1 MGGKRPPSGI
11 AHPPQKKQKM
21 GILRD
26 VSMTE
31 AGKYGTLNEFAF
43 FDKVRKALRNPE
55 VYNNFLRCLI
65 LFNQEIIS
73 RYVTNYL
80 IIKLILYEND
90 VQFYL
95 PTLSDFIMKHILSDY
110 HFIKLNPFNIQSSIF
125 SKQ

>member
-90 VQFYL
+90 VQVYL

-110 HFIKLNPFNIQSSIF
+110 HFIKLNPFNRIPRE
-125 SKQ
+125 

>member
-1 MGGKRPPSGI
+1 
-11 AHPPQKKQKM
+11 
-21 GILRD
+21 
-26 VSMTE
+26 MTE

-90 VQFYL
+90 VQFDD
-95 PTLSDFIMKHILSDY
+95 PKEVS
-110 HFIKLNPFNIQSSIF
+110 
-125 SKQ
+125 